1 MRSEE
6 VVRRRMHSQ
15 RLWGPP
21 MASPEDVVGWLAAM
35 QSQEIALAEWAVAQR
50 TRLVNK
56 AAMDQAVANGTIL
69 RSHLLRPTWH
79 FVLPAD
85 IRWLLELTRP
95 RINALNAFSY
105 RRFGLDEAVFAKT
118 NAVIAAALDGG
129 RQLTRKELASILH
142 GAGITA
148 SGLHLAYVLMR
159 AELDA
164 VICSGAP
171 RGRQQTY
178 ARLEDRVPSAPSLDR
193 TAALAELTRR
203 YFTSRGP
210 ATLRDYLRW
219 SSLTAADGHEGLE
232 MVGSLLQREVV
243 DGRTY
248 WFAPAAPGAVP
259 PSPWVDLVQGYDECI
274 MSYSESKDVLRLKGT
289 TGRLLT
295 GEAVFTHA
303 ILLDGRLLG
312 HWRPVVGTSRVAVD
326 AHFYRPLN
334 AAENDA
340 FEAAADRYGRFVG
353 LPVVL
358 KSQPESYVRRNASAT
373 ISSAAA

>member
-6 VVRRRMHSQ
+6 VVRRRMHNQ

-142 GAGITA
+142 GAGIIA
-148 SGLHLAYVLMR
+148 NGLHLAYVLMR

-232 MVGSLLQREVV
+232 MVGPLLQREVV

-274 MSYSESKDVLRLKGT
+274 MSYSESKDVLRLEGT

-312 HWRPVVGTSRVAVD
+312 YWRPAVGTSRVAID

-358 KSQPESYVRRNASAT
+358 KSY
-373 ISSAAA
+373 